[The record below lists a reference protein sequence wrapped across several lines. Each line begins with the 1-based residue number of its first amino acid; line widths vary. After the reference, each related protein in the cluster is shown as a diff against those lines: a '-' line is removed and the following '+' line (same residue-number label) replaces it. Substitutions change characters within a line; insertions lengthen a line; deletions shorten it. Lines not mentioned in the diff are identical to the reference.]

1 MIAKATSQVYWG
13 QVWNARHFLLCLVQL
28 DLRNRY
34 RRTVLGIGWALLN
47 PICMMA
53 VLCTVFH
60 QIFHFPLREH
70 IPFVMAGIGIW
81 GFLSFS
87 ILDGC
92 SSIYLGEK
100 YIRSTPMP
108 MSIYPL
114 RTMMGLMLQFVI
126 VLSLTILI
134 TLVLKGFPDP
144 AVLLA
149 ILPALVL
156 LAFFGWAMAVLFG
169 FANIFFPDTHQI
181 ASVGM
186 QMLFYLTPVFY
197 PVEMVRVSFVQTCLR
212 YNPFAALVSIVRD
225 PLIYNTLPPLE
236 NYLYALFVTVF
247 AVFCAVR
254 LLAKCER
261 TLIFHL

>member
-1 MIAKATSQVYWG
+1 MIARATTRMYWG
-13 QVWNARHFLLCLVQL
+13 QVWNARHFILCLVQL

-47 PICMMA
+47 PLCMMA

-70 IPFVMAGIGIW
+70 IPFVMAGLGIW
-81 GFLSFS
+81 SFLSFS

-108 MSIYPL
+108 MGIYPL
-114 RTMMGLMLQFVI
+114 RTMMGLMLQFLI
-126 VLSLTILI
+126 VLSLTIVI
-134 TLVLKGFPDP
+134 TLALKGFPDP
-144 AVLLA
+144 LVLLT
-149 ILPALVL
+149 IVPSLVL
-156 LAFFGWAMAVLFG
+156 LAFFGWAMCVLFG
-169 FANIFFPDTHQI
+169 FANVFFPDTHQI
-181 ASVGM
+181 ASVLM

-197 PVEMVRVSFVQTCLR
+197 PIDMVRIPLVQTCLR
-212 YNPFAALVSIVRD
+212 YNPFAAFISIVRE
-225 PLIYNTLPPLE
+225 PLINNTLPPLE
-236 NYLYALFVTVF
+236 SYLFAIFVTVL
-247 AVFCAVR
+247 AVFLAVR
-254 LLAKCER
+254 LLAKRER